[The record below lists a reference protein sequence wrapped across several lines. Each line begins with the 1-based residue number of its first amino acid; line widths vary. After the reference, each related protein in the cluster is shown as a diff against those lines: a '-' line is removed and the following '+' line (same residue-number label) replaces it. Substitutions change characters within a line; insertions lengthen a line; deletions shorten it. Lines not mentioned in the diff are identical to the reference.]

1 MDDLLTSAVRMQHGS
16 WQPRAARGPAG
27 RPHAPRERLRLHP
40 TQGRAAT
47 PSCIERVLR
56 GGLVH
61 HTGVSDVEVHMPR
74 LTALLLAVVG
84 VDRDGFHLVE
94 QYRYPVGHRSW
105 EFPQGTLPNRAD
117 GEPAELAR
125 RELAEETGLRAHR
138 LYHLGDLHPAK
149 GMSSQGFAVFVAD
162 GLESGDHA
170 REHEEQDMRQ
180 RWVSRSDFEDMIR
193 SGLVTDDST
202 LAAYLLFLL
211 HRPATQGPD
220 DR

>member
-1 MDDLLTSAVRMQHGS
+1 MTPPPD
-16 WQPRAARGPAG
+16 AARDAG
-27 RPHAPRERLRLHP
+27 QAIEQVSSRVVYDNPWMTFREDVIRRPDGSE
-40 TQGRAAT
+40 GIY
-47 PSCIERVLR
+47 SY
-56 GGLVH
+56 
-61 HTGVSDVEVHMPR
+61 VEKPDF
-74 LTALLLAVVG
+74 ALIIP